1 MAYGWSP
8 RQMARVNARRRER
21 GQEELEYSP
30 RSERAATQY
39 AEEYQQYGRRRKG
52 IEEEDDENQVVSKTP
67 RLDEYSE
74 MQRRSQVRR
83 GPKILSSPYAKMT
96 GMMA

>member
-1 MAYGWSP
+1 
-8 RQMARVNARRRER
+8 MARVNARRKNR
-21 GQEELEYSP
+21 GQSELEFTP
-30 RSERAATQY
+30 KSERAKMEY
-39 AEEYQQYGRRRKG
+39 SEEYGRRRKG
-52 IEEEDDENQVVSKTP
+52 IEEEDDETQVVSKTP